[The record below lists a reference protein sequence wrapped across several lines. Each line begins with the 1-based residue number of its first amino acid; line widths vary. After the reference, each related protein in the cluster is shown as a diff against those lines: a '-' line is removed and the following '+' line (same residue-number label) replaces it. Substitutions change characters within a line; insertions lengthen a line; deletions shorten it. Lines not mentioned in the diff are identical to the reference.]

1 MVKPRCFFLLL
12 ALVGAVA
19 TACDKMTDPADA
31 VPTEAMELVRF
42 YTENIPRDGMI
53 VFGGDGTRTTLPHG
67 PEARF
72 AQFVTNIPTDRSL
85 ILTHNLE
92 FARDVGIT
100 GGFWLND
107 KMLYRAETSS
117 FNEDPFAVPAAHGTA
132 ASGSSSCYLTDYH
145 NPPGTLDFIRNSAR
159 AQEFTAY
166 ARCVGDLA
174 KSIEGEAGC
183 VVVSVP
189 VWNSDTDKWDL
200 ESYVVCDPLF

>member
-1 MVKPRCFFLLL
+1 
-12 ALVGAVA
+12 
-19 TACDKMTDPADA
+19 MTDPADA
-31 VPTEAMELVRF
+31 VATEAVELVRF

-53 VFGGDGTRTTLPHG
+53 VFGGDGARATLAHG
-67 PEARF
+67 PEIRF

-85 ILTHNLE
+85 VLTHSLE

-117 FNEDPFAVPAAHGTA
+117 FNEAPFAVSPMNETA
-132 ASGSSSCYLTDYH
+132 ASGNSSCYLTDYH
-145 NPPGTLDFIRNSAR
+145 NPPGKLDFIRNSGR

-166 ARCVGDLA
+166 ASCVGDLA

-183 VVVSVP
+183 VVVSSP
-189 VWNSDTDKWDL
+189 VWNSDTEEWDL